1 MASGR
6 ITSAFVQSKPGVES
20 HPLRKDVDHVGTGTA
35 TPAHSG
41 LRKETVDHG
50 GAEAESNER
59 ALRQFDLDTKYGLV
73 SGISRLQRWQRAVAL
88 GLDPSP
94 EIRDIIVKYGEN
106 SDMNKHLFAEGKV

>member
-20 HPLRKDVDHVGTGTA
+20 HLLRKDVDQVGSGTA

-41 LRKETVDHG
+41 LKRETEDRSV
-50 GAEAESNER
+50 AEAEADER
-59 ALRQFDLDTKYGLV
+59 ALRQFDLDTKYGPV

-88 GLDPSP
+88 GLNPSA